1 MWLFLEVTSQQQLQA
16 VGEETQMLLEKL
28 VFSAPHPVLS
38 PVHKLSLKYIE
49 IDSTPGPVT
58 SRPPSGCKRSHIR
71 TMLSTGAE

>member
-1 MWLFLEVTSQQQLQA
+1 MWLFVEVTSQQQLQA
-16 VGEETQMLLEKL
+16 VGEETQMWVEKL
-28 VFSAPHPVLS
+28 VFSAPHPVLC

-58 SRPPSGCKRSHIR
+58 SRPPSGCEKSRIR